1 MSRELLGDAAPPMVN
16 GELNF
21 DAPWQGRVFA
31 MANALCDAG
40 VFEWQEFQQSLIE
53 AVAGYDGQDTYA
65 YYEYFQSALESL
77 LNRKGVLTRTQIDD
91 RSHAYSVRPHG
102 HDHDH
107 RH

>member
-1 MSRELLGDAAPPMVN
+1 MSRELLGAAAPPMVN

-53 AVAGYDGQDTYA
+53 AVAHHDAQDTYA
-65 YYEYFQSALESL
+65 YYEYFQKALECL
-77 LNRKGVLTRTQIDD
+77 LNQKGVLARTLVDE
-91 RSHAYSVRPHG
+91 RSLAYSARPHG

-107 RH
+107 SH

>member
-1 MSRELLGDAAPPMVN
+1 MSRELLGDAAPPMTN

-53 AVAGYDGQDTYA
+53 AVADHDPQDTYA
-65 YYEYFQSALESL
+65 YYEYFQGALESL
-77 LNRKGVLTRTQIDD
+77 LSQKGVLARTQIDD
-91 RSHAYSVRPHG
+91 RSHAYSARP